1 MTTSSFAGK
10 TVVVTGASSGIG
22 GAATELL
29 VAEGARVHAL
39 DIKPVAADVASSTT
53 VDLRDP
59 ASIDAAVAGLPGEID
74 ALFNCAGLPQTFGPA
89 EVIAVNF
96 LGLRHLTEALVP
108 RLGPG
113 SAVASVASVGGLGW
127 PDLLEPIRELLATD
141 GFASG
146 QAWVAAHPDVVEAGY
161 RFSKSCVIAYTMYR
175 STELIGQGIRIN
187 SLSPGDTTTPMT
199 SHFKD
204 FYGADFWDSRVL
216 PIGRPAQPVEQ
227 ARALLFLN
235 SPDASYI
242 SGINLVVD
250 AGATAART
258 MGHVP
263 TPAGLPGTAGAR

>member
-1 MTTSSFAGK
+1 MTTTFSGK
-10 TVVVTGASSGIG
+10 HVVVTGAASGIG
-22 GAATELL
+22 GAAAELL
-29 VAEGARVHAL
+29 VAEGALVHAL
-39 DIKPVAADVASSTT
+39 DIKPVTAGVASSTV

-74 ALFNCAGLPQTFGPA
+74 ALFNCAGLPQTFGPT

-96 LGLRHLTEALVP
+96 LGLRHLTESLVP
-108 RLGPG
+108 RMGPG

-127 PDLLEPIRELLATD
+127 PDLLDPIRELLETD

-146 QAWVAAHPDVVEAGY
+146 RAWVEEHPDVIEAGY
-161 RFSKSCVIAYTMYR
+161 RFSKACVIAYTLYR
-175 STELIGQGIRIN
+175 STDLISRGIRIN
-187 SLSPGDTTTPMT
+187 SLSPGDTFTPMT

-216 PIGRPAQPVEQ
+216 PIGRPAEPVEQ

-235 SPDASYI
+235 RPDASYI
-242 SGINLVVD
+242 CGINLVVD

-263 TPAGLPGTAGAR
+263 TPAGLPSATGSR